1 MGNGATKHPVQ
12 KRAGENK
19 ADGRDDRQN
28 RSQHAAGL
36 SPKQG
41 GQGGK
46 VFGEGQHVHWTHRDT
61 VEVTPEEQ
69 TYVKT

>member
-1 MGNGATKHPVQ
+1 MGNGATEHPVQ

-19 ADGRDDRQN
+19 ADGRDNRQN
-28 RSQHAAGL
+28 RSQHAAGCRQN
-36 SPKQG
+36 KG
-41 GQGGK
+41 GRGAR
-46 VFGEGQHVHWTHRDT
+46 VFGEGQHVHWTHTDT